1 MLCLTGNL
9 LTKYCL
15 TSNLLIKYHLTK
27 YRLTQALDRKM
38 TNSNQLYYSCKS
50 TECPES

>member
-15 TSNLLIKYHLTK
+15 TSNLLIKYH
-27 YRLTQALDRKM
+27 LTQALDRKM